1 MRFQV
6 LHLALLLQEWEQM
19 SGSSGDDTA
28 ERGTNLLFKSLL
40 PVPSQIPKRSMP
52 FLGQSH
58 PLLVAHT
65 DDSASAGSALFPALL
80 LCGSATLGWFEKD
93 SSILGLGFLI
103 CPVCS
108 SLLTDHSESQ

>member
-1 MRFQV
+1 MLLSAASPV
-6 LHLALLLQEWEQM
+6 VSDEVPALHLAQLLQEWEQM
-19 SGSSGDDTA
+19 SGSSGDDIA

-65 DDSASAGSALFPALL
+65 DDTASAGSALFPALL
-80 LCGSATLGWFEKD
+80 LCGSATLGWLVKKIPA
-93 SSILGLGFLI
+93 SWGLVF
-103 CPVCS
+103 
-108 SLLTDHSESQ
+108 